1 MKVVEKGLISK
12 NYREDLLKEY
22 MKNKDINIVVEIN
35 SGKKNFTTYTTD
47 LTKRYIEINAD
58 YRS

>member
-1 MKVVEKGLISK
+1 
-12 NYREDLLKEY
+12 

-58 YRS
+58 YRSQNIDLFERIIK